1 MYLAKVNYKRED
13 VTHILSSILK
23 NIISDNTVIICIG
36 TDRAIGDALGPL
48 VGTML
53 KNSDFK
59 YPVYGTLDNPI
70 HALNIYESIE
80 KIKSKHSSSQFLAID
95 ACLGSASNIGNIQIR
110 EGPILPGKG
119 VGKKLPQVGTYSI
132 VGIVDKIDENI
143 LQKQV
148 IRTTTSKFLYII
160 RNLSFTYLFNILYV
174 NTLTSESTDRFCLHP
189 EFCFRRAFLSTYIYG
204 DETVKANGKR

>member
-1 MYLAKVNYKRED
+1 
-13 VTHILSSILK
+13 
-23 NIISDNTVIICIG
+23 
-36 TDRAIGDALGPL
+36 
-48 VGTML
+48 ML

-80 KIKSKHSSSQFLAID
+80 KIKIKHSSSQFLAID

-132 VGIVDKIDENI
+132 VGIVDKIDENNRFSFNNIMLHFI
-143 LQKQV
+143 LELAER
-148 IRTTTSKFLYII
+148 IA
-160 RNLSFTYLFNILYV
+160 LSLLLAT
-174 NTLTSESTDRFCLHP
+174 
-189 EFCFRRAFLSTYIYG
+189 
-204 DETVKANGKR
+204 

>member
-1 MYLAKVNYKRED
+1 MYLSKVNYKKNNVVE
-13 VTHILSSILK
+13 ILSSTLK
-23 NIISDNTVIICIG
+23 NIIDENTVVVCIG

-80 KIKSKHSSSQFLAID
+80 NIKSNHPKGNFLAID
-95 ACLGSASNIGNIQIR
+95 ACLGTKNNIGNIQIR

-119 VGKKLPQVGTYSI
+119 VGKKLPQIGNYSI
-132 VGIVDKIDENI
+132 VGIIDKIDENN
-143 LQKQV
+143 KFSFNN
-148 IRTTTSKFLYII
+148 IR
-160 RNLSFTYLFNILYV
+160 LSFILE
-174 NTLTSESTDRFCLHP
+174 LSEIIS
-189 EFCFRRAFLSTYIYG
+189 LSILMAT
-204 DETVKANGKR
+204 

>member
-95 ACLGSASNIGNIQIR
+95 ACLGSASNIG
-110 EGPILPGKG
+110 
-119 VGKKLPQVGTYSI
+119 T
-132 VGIVDKIDENI
+132 GI
-143 LQKQV
+143 
-148 IRTTTSKFLYII
+148 
-160 RNLSFTYLFNILYV
+160 
-174 NTLTSESTDRFCLHP
+174 
-189 EFCFRRAFLSTYIYG
+189 
-204 DETVKANGKR
+204 ANGGVCCCER